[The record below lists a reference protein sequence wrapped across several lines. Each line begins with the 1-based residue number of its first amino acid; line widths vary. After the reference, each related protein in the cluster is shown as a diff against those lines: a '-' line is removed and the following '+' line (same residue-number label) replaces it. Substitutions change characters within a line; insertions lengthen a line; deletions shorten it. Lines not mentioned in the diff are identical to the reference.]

1 MFYTI
6 NEASEK
12 IGINRRIIYYFLN
25 FGKIQGAF
33 KIRRNWRITEGGLNE
48 IIELGRRNKK
58 FFNK

>member
-6 NEASEK
+6 DEVAEK
-12 IGINRRIIYYFLN
+12 IGIKRRIIYYFLS

-33 KIRRNWRITEGGLNE
+33 KIRSNWRITEGGLNE

-58 FFNK
+58 FIKK